1 MAFNKTQLLN
11 SANLIR
17 GAKTEAFNTAERVG
31 KMFVDIINET
41 ESAISAET
49 AARNQVITQIQTQLL
64 TAQQTATNAQ
74 TAATNAGNAASN
86 AQSTA
91 NTAKSLAEAAKSVT
105 DTKGLPNGIAPLD
118 ANAKIPA
125 ANLPGFVDDV
135 VEFNAMVSGVTPQLT
150 SVTKNSTD
158 LGCMVVYDKDHDTFL
173 LAVSNKAVVDS
184 VQWGGVLR
192 PLKTLNTPA
201 AAIEIGETNTLVIGD
216 YWQIKDSVVNL
227 KVSEF
232 TYYNDWLDGASFGTT
247 SSDGRVPEGGKVYIC
262 TSDNK
267 TFRWSGSELVTI
279 GSDLAI
285 GYTAGCAFPGD
296 EGMRLKERVSGIN
309 IYPFDT
315 ICYHPESELGDYPD
329 GTIAF
334 AVDNHRFVLKQDG
347 DYIQHPEYNIF
358 LNGVGSPK
366 TDRIYRQGDTLYV
379 LRRST
384 QGYYYPT
391 AYVIGSEKFDEITET
406 VNGIAILPIDGII
419 PYDANKTFH
428 PFSGIW
434 FRTLQNG
441 EGYFEEF
448 GDNAGVSHLTNY
460 NDTTASGHVARQDKI
475 FRLQNE
481 LYRYNGA
488 KFLKV
493 GGASV
498 GNTYNV
504 TVENP
509 LESGEYYSDLKSE
522 TQTHNVLDAVIA
534 AGHKSLGL
542 TITFAIGA
550 GSWKTYQYVG
560 PNTSDTQFRTLAN
573 WIDMAGMS
581 AGTEAVVNVDDLCPR
596 SEQGLSG
603 FYDKGSAI
611 DAILSK
617 QNASGIIYAKSGLVI
632 TFRSAE
638 YTWQAYQFTGEVT
651 DFSNKDLWKE
661 FGGGGSVKTSDTP
674 EDGGKD
680 AFSTGGAYEMD
691 KKSFAGLEIVPD
703 PDDYIIQGVDKT
715 GAPIGEAVNI
725 PKSNGAGQV
734 SGSTLSIY
742 LENPA
747 IYAAFGSEIVAN
759 AAIKSVTYDGDTE
772 VLGVIRRLEIIDATT
787 GLVLWGE
794 NVNQNS
800 STSATNYT
808 FKFDFTSYFSEAAQR
823 DFTIVAYDAE
833 GNVKRRTITVTAVD
847 VTCTSVQTLNY
858 TTSSV
863 LEVNGSSKNL
873 LMYKFANNVSKQ
885 GVKVLTEI
893 YLNGEWKKLGEATI
907 TDSYSHSIS
916 IDPCNVLGGNEKLA
930 HGSYPIRIS
939 GTDVASGVK
948 GNVVYSSVMCVD
960 PKSSVPIVAMRYND
974 VNNGVIR
981 LYDNLEIEIAAYTPG
996 KEPTTVQ
1003 VFMNG
1008 DEIISNDCYISQ
1020 TYPIR
1025 KQIQGFDPDG
1035 SATIQFYAKSGNSQ
1049 TNTISLQVVGSAIS
1063 AIIKEGALFGFDFA
1077 SRSNS
1082 EADHTIANNGYT
1094 MAVIGSNWSS
1104 NGFATYLGENCL
1116 RIAENVKAS
1125 IPFAPFGS
1133 AATER
1138 TNGMAFQFAF
1148 ATNNIKYDE
1157 AKLMEC
1163 YDPESGAGFYVCGNK
1178 LVVTCKNGTPST
1190 ITRSFKC
1197 GEKHTV
1203 GIVVEPS
1210 TITVK
1215 RGSTDYSAIK
1225 IYMDGEEISAIGYVA
1240 NSGAIL
1246 NQKNI
1251 SFDGTDGDFYLYY
1264 TLAYDSYYE
1273 WAQAFQNYLCKL
1285 TDTDAMIEEF
1295 EAENV
1300 LDNQNRPSMD
1310 LLKDKGF
1317 PYYVVVAPQATFDSF
1332 DADIDTKTNFKCTLY
1347 YFHPT
1352 MPWRS
1357 FKAENVRWRRQG
1369 TTSAKRPIKNDRFYL
1384 CKEKNWKITALN
1396 PDYTNADALKTY
1408 ELFDIGY
1415 VRVGESTIPV
1425 AIITVKVDYS
1435 DSSMANDCGVCDM
1448 MNATF
1453 RALGSD
1459 YITPAQRAFDGK
1471 WSKKGVS
1478 VTGLQMNHSTANHPI
1493 AAFRATTDSLSDA
1506 WFHARGNWK
1515 EDKGEQ
1521 VALGFQDT
1529 SGYNLGCKNYGDFIE
1544 FFGKATFDA
1553 AGKFQ
1558 SQETL
1563 TDIMARF
1570 KATEGLDT
1578 SKLYLLSQYCGRDYI
1593 FMRYSG
1599 GEWARANGSMKQV
1612 NGKWVIEGDVLN
1624 PVSGYELITYDAMD
1638 WFMGVGSI
1646 DDMMAPVE
1654 TQSSWV
1660 SKLSLGQQTYPAWTQ
1675 YFECMIDNDQLQEDL
1690 AMGRKVPYELFNVL
1704 KFCDSCDYSKT
1715 ALANTWKQ
1723 LWRENAWKYMSI
1735 QSLIAYYTFTDY
1747 LAAVDQQAKNMQ
1759 PMFFLEDGCWVENGV
1774 YHSPSAMEPI
1784 RMYFNKVYD
1793 CDTCNGKDN
1802 DGGNTIPAELDPA
1815 EDDKCYAGRGSILWN
1830 NLRRCDNQEMVANA
1844 AGGTLTLPGVVGL
1857 MRNLP
1862 EVYGIGAGPFSP
1874 KGALYY
1880 FVQKRIEFWPK
1891 VVCTYDCERKYIKY
1905 SELYTDIYY
1914 YALHGSGRQSLPR
1927 FIEQRWRIRD
1937 GYYQTGDF
1945 KDASHVLGGRIGAKT
1960 GAVIR
1965 FRAGKAGYY
1974 GIGNDGGNVTQG
1986 MYLKAGQQGTFTN
1999 FQHGDNILLYIYQAD
2014 QMSEIDL
2021 SQISL
2026 DPNFQFSQM
2035 KLAEKI
2041 VIGSVNHRQSWR
2053 LSPGNTGFLTNM
2065 NLGDL
2070 PFLTHLDVRTT
2081 EVTNINAARCP
2092 RLETVLASGS
2102 DLTSISTAETSP
2114 ISTLELPA
2122 SMTELNFVNLPNL
2135 SYPGG
2140 LTIEGMNNVI
2150 RLMLAGCPNIDPM
2163 TLINGLV
2170 TSSNIRYIRLPNV
2183 NITAP
2188 SSILTALKNSGAIG
2202 LDPTGSAYEESNQC
2216 SGITGRW
2223 IMEDL
2228 IEDSLLD
2235 SFGRYFPQLTLH
2247 NSQYSTVVY
2256 SDTVDDCENIT
2267 NHENQTGYLYNKAYV
2282 PSGHFKRLE
2291 EMSKAVRGTYVD
2303 GVMHCVSLSDEDY
2316 NFLADGTSIDLTDSS
2331 GMGYDFYKHIP
2342 NQWYKGVNDFKNQ
2355 VKYGLRSMC
2364 KERPIATYQKINR
2377 KKLSEILVEANA
2389 ALILSN
2395 NAVGSTPTRTLNAN
2409 MNVYEIDVQGMKQ
2422 VRWPGI
2428 NSAELGSVFLDAD
2441 GKIISTFKMA
2451 NSTAQFDFMPG
2462 EDYIF
2467 TDVPGGAVK
2476 FQFTSQRNCD
2486 NQEAIAVDSAA
2497 IEAIEPDWVFRKE
2510 DLVGIYGL
2518 GIDGLGRPRSISGTK
2533 AQVGDGNSTTSSAWT
2548 YDATGK
2554 VTNAEAP
2561 TGLHR
2566 TRQDFINLCEMR
2578 GSGFH
2583 AISYEQSKDLANIIM
2598 ELVGNRDI
2606 QAVCGRGC
2614 SAGYTCGAQTI
2625 NGKNINAWGNCTL
2638 VNSASGVGN
2647 LMFGIQNFVACNYE
2661 WMAHV
2666 AVNVTS
2672 FKDWKAKKCP
2682 TDDSSY
2688 PTDARWHIYNCVDDT
2703 EREVQGINA
2712 SDRCIGRVRY
2722 GRFMDVVPS
2731 KLTNDN
2737 SQWNKN
2743 YSDVFYYTHA
2753 HCRVVGRAFSYANAN
2768 GGLVCAYAGSVSTGS
2783 GSNYGSRLAFS
2794 GPIVFDDDTE
2804 EVNEAA

>member
-1 MAFNKTQLLN
+1 
-11 SANLIR
+11 
-17 GAKTEAFNTAERVG
+17 
-31 KMFVDIINET
+31 
-41 ESAISAET
+41 
-49 AARNQVITQIQTQLL
+49 
-64 TAQQTATNAQ
+64 
-74 TAATNAGNAASN
+74 
-86 AQSTA
+86 
-91 NTAKSLAEAAKSVT
+91 
-105 DTKGLPNGIAPLD
+105 
-118 ANAKIPA
+118 
-125 ANLPGFVDDV
+125 
-135 VEFNAMVSGVTPQLT
+135 
-150 SVTKNSTD
+150 
-158 LGCMVVYDKDHDTFL
+158 
-173 LAVSNKAVVDS
+173 
-184 VQWGGVLR
+184 
-192 PLKTLNTPA
+192 
-201 AAIEIGETNTLVIGD
+201 
-216 YWQIKDSVVNL
+216 
-227 KVSEF
+227 
-232 TYYNDWLDGASFGTT
+232 
-247 SSDGRVPEGGKVYIC
+247 
-262 TSDNK
+262 
-267 TFRWSGSELVTI
+267 
-279 GSDLAI
+279 
-285 GYTAGCAFPGD
+285 
-296 EGMRLKERVSGIN
+296 
-309 IYPFDT
+309 
-315 ICYHPESELGDYPD
+315 
-329 GTIAF
+329 
-334 AVDNHRFVLKQDG
+334 
-347 DYIQHPEYNIF
+347 
-358 LNGVGSPK
+358 
-366 TDRIYRQGDTLYV
+366 
-379 LRRST
+379 
-384 QGYYYPT
+384 
-391 AYVIGSEKFDEITET
+391 
-406 VNGIAILPIDGII
+406 
-419 PYDANKTFH
+419 
-428 PFSGIW
+428 
-434 FRTLQNG
+434 
-441 EGYFEEF
+441 
-448 GDNAGVSHLTNY
+448 
-460 NDTTASGHVARQDKI
+460 
-475 FRLQNE
+475 
-481 LYRYNGA
+481 
-488 KFLKV
+488 
-493 GGASV
+493 
-498 GNTYNV
+498 
-504 TVENP
+504 
-509 LESGEYYSDLKSE
+509 
-522 TQTHNVLDAVIA
+522 
-534 AGHKSLGL
+534 
-542 TITFAIGA
+542 
-550 GSWKTYQYVG
+550 
-560 PNTSDTQFRTLAN
+560 
-573 WIDMAGMS
+573 
-581 AGTEAVVNVDDLCPR
+581 
-596 SEQGLSG
+596 
-603 FYDKGSAI
+603 
-611 DAILSK
+611 
-617 QNASGIIYAKSGLVI
+617 
-632 TFRSAE
+632 
-638 YTWQAYQFTGEVT
+638 
-651 DFSNKDLWKE
+651 
-661 FGGGGSVKTSDTP
+661 
-674 EDGGKD
+674 
-680 AFSTGGAYEMD
+680 
-691 KKSFAGLEIVPD
+691 
-703 PDDYIIQGVDKT
+703 
-715 GAPIGEAVNI
+715 
-725 PKSNGAGQV
+725 
-734 SGSTLSIY
+734 
-742 LENPA
+742 
-747 IYAAFGSEIVAN
+747 
-759 AAIKSVTYDGDTE
+759 
-772 VLGVIRRLEIIDATT
+772 
-787 GLVLWGE
+787 
-794 NVNQNS
+794 
-800 STSATNYT
+800 
-808 FKFDFTSYFSEAAQR
+808 
-823 DFTIVAYDAE
+823 
-833 GNVKRRTITVTAVD
+833 
-847 VTCTSVQTLNY
+847 
-858 TTSSV
+858 
-863 LEVNGSSKNL
+863 
-873 LMYKFANNVSKQ
+873 
-885 GVKVLTEI
+885 
-893 YLNGEWKKLGEATI
+893 
-907 TDSYSHSIS
+907 
-916 IDPCNVLGGNEKLA
+916 
-930 HGSYPIRIS
+930 
-939 GTDVASGVK
+939 
-948 GNVVYSSVMCVD
+948 
-960 PKSSVPIVAMRYND
+960 
-974 VNNGVIR
+974 
-981 LYDNLEIEIAAYTPG
+981 
-996 KEPTTVQ
+996 
-1003 VFMNG
+1003 
-1008 DEIISNDCYISQ
+1008 
-1020 TYPIR
+1020 
-1025 KQIQGFDPDG
+1025 
-1035 SATIQFYAKSGNSQ
+1035 
-1049 TNTISLQVVGSAIS
+1049 
-1063 AIIKEGALFGFDFA
+1063 
-1077 SRSNS
+1077 
-1082 EADHTIANNGYT
+1082 
-1094 MAVIGSNWSS
+1094 
-1104 NGFATYLGENCL
+1104 
-1116 RIAENVKAS
+1116 
-1125 IPFAPFGS
+1125 
-1133 AATER
+1133 
-1138 TNGMAFQFAF
+1138 
-1148 ATNNIKYDE
+1148 
-1157 AKLMEC
+1157 
-1163 YDPESGAGFYVCGNK
+1163 
-1178 LVVTCKNGTPST
+1178 
-1190 ITRSFKC
+1190 
-1197 GEKHTV
+1197 
-1203 GIVVEPS
+1203 
-1210 TITVK
+1210 
-1215 RGSTDYSAIK
+1215 
-1225 IYMDGEEISAIGYVA
+1225 
-1240 NSGAIL
+1240 
-1246 NQKNI
+1246 
-1251 SFDGTDGDFYLYY
+1251 
-1264 TLAYDSYYE
+1264 
-1273 WAQAFQNYLCKL
+1273 
-1285 TDTDAMIEEF
+1285 
-1295 EAENV
+1295 
-1300 LDNQNRPSMD
+1300 
-1310 LLKDKGF
+1310 
-1317 PYYVVVAPQATFDSF
+1317 
-1332 DADIDTKTNFKCTLY
+1332 
-1347 YFHPT
+1347 
-1352 MPWRS
+1352 
-1357 FKAENVRWRRQG
+1357 
-1369 TTSAKRPIKNDRFYL
+1369 
-1384 CKEKNWKITALN
+1384 
-1396 PDYTNADALKTY
+1396 
-1408 ELFDIGY
+1408 
-1415 VRVGESTIPV
+1415 
-1425 AIITVKVDYS
+1425 
-1435 DSSMANDCGVCDM
+1435 
-1448 MNATF
+1448 
-1453 RALGSD
+1453 
-1459 YITPAQRAFDGK
+1459 
-1471 WSKKGVS
+1471 
-1478 VTGLQMNHSTANHPI
+1478 
-1493 AAFRATTDSLSDA
+1493 
-1506 WFHARGNWK
+1506 
-1515 EDKGEQ
+1515 
-1521 VALGFQDT
+1521 
-1529 SGYNLGCKNYGDFIE
+1529 
-1544 FFGKATFDA
+1544 
-1553 AGKFQ
+1553 
-1558 SQETL
+1558 
-1563 TDIMARF
+1563 
-1570 KATEGLDT
+1570 
-1578 SKLYLLSQYCGRDYI
+1578 
-1593 FMRYSG
+1593 
-1599 GEWARANGSMKQV
+1599 MKQV

-2753 HCRVVGRAFSYANAN
+2753 HCRVVGRADNYAHAY
-2768 GGLVCAYAGSVSTGS
+2768 GGLVYAYAHYVSTFS
-2783 GSNYGSRLAFS
+2783 YSHHGSRLAFS

>member
-125 ANLPGFVDDV
+125 ANLPGFVDGV

-1003 VFMNG
+1003 VFMNAVK
-1008 DEIISNDCYISQ
+1008 SS
-1020 TYPIR
+1020 P
-1025 KQIQGFDPDG
+1025 
-1035 SATIQFYAKSGNSQ
+1035 TI
-1049 TNTISLQVVGSAIS
+1049 AIS
-1063 AIIKEGALFGFDFA
+1063 RRHILSA
-1077 SRSNS
+1077 SRFRDSTPT
-1082 EADHTIANNGYT
+1082 ALPQ
-1094 MAVIGSNWSS
+1094 SS
-1104 NGFATYLGENCL
+1104 SMP
-1116 RIAENVKAS
+1116 R
-1125 IPFAPFGS
+1125 
-1133 AATER
+1133 AATAR
-1138 TNGMAFQFAF
+1138 Q
-1148 ATNNIKYDE
+1148 
-1157 AKLMEC
+1157 
-1163 YDPESGAGFYVCGNK
+1163 
-1178 LVVTCKNGTPST
+1178 TPF
-1190 ITRSFKC
+1190 RC
-1197 GEKHTV
+1197 
-1203 GIVVEPS
+1203 
-1210 TITVK
+1210 
-1215 RGSTDYSAIK
+1215 RLSA
-1225 IYMDGEEISAIGYVA
+1225 
-1240 NSGAIL
+1240 
-1246 NQKNI
+1246 
-1251 SFDGTDGDFYLYY
+1251 
-1264 TLAYDSYYE
+1264 
-1273 WAQAFQNYLCKL
+1273 
-1285 TDTDAMIEEF
+1285 
-1295 EAENV
+1295 
-1300 LDNQNRPSMD
+1300 
-1310 LLKDKGF
+1310 
-1317 PYYVVVAPQATFDSF
+1317 
-1332 DADIDTKTNFKCTLY
+1332 
-1347 YFHPT
+1347 
-1352 MPWRS
+1352 
-1357 FKAENVRWRRQG
+1357 
-1369 TTSAKRPIKNDRFYL
+1369 
-1384 CKEKNWKITALN
+1384 
-1396 PDYTNADALKTY
+1396 
-1408 ELFDIGY
+1408 
-1415 VRVGESTIPV
+1415 
-1425 AIITVKVDYS
+1425 
-1435 DSSMANDCGVCDM
+1435 
-1448 MNATF
+1448 
-1453 RALGSD
+1453 
-1459 YITPAQRAFDGK
+1459 
-1471 WSKKGVS
+1471 
-1478 VTGLQMNHSTANHPI
+1478 
-1493 AAFRATTDSLSDA
+1493 
-1506 WFHARGNWK
+1506 
-1515 EDKGEQ
+1515 
-1521 VALGFQDT
+1521 
-1529 SGYNLGCKNYGDFIE
+1529 
-1544 FFGKATFDA
+1544 
-1553 AGKFQ
+1553 
-1558 SQETL
+1558 
-1563 TDIMARF
+1563 
-1570 KATEGLDT
+1570 
-1578 SKLYLLSQYCGRDYI
+1578 LLSPLSSR
-1593 FMRYSG
+1593 
-1599 GEWARANGSMKQV
+1599 RAHCS
-1612 NGKWVIEGDVLN
+1612 D
-1624 PVSGYELITYDAMD
+1624 
-1638 WFMGVGSI
+1638 
-1646 DDMMAPVE
+1646 
-1654 TQSSWV
+1654 
-1660 SKLSLGQQTYPAWTQ
+1660 
-1675 YFECMIDNDQLQEDL
+1675 
-1690 AMGRKVPYELFNVL
+1690 
-1704 KFCDSCDYSKT
+1704 
-1715 ALANTWKQ
+1715 
-1723 LWRENAWKYMSI
+1723 
-1735 QSLIAYYTFTDY
+1735 
-1747 LAAVDQQAKNMQ
+1747 
-1759 PMFFLEDGCWVENGV
+1759 
-1774 YHSPSAMEPI
+1774 
-1784 RMYFNKVYD
+1784 
-1793 CDTCNGKDN
+1793 
-1802 DGGNTIPAELDPA
+1802 
-1815 EDDKCYAGRGSILWN
+1815 
-1830 NLRRCDNQEMVANA
+1830 
-1844 AGGTLTLPGVVGL
+1844 LTLPAV
-1857 MRNLP
+1857 P
-1862 EVYGIGAGPFSP
+1862 TP
-1874 KGALYY
+1874 
-1880 FVQKRIEFWPK
+1880 
-1891 VVCTYDCERKYIKY
+1891 
-1905 SELYTDIYY
+1905 
-1914 YALHGSGRQSLPR
+1914 RQ
-1927 FIEQRWRIRD
+1927 
-1937 GYYQTGDF
+1937 T
-1945 KDASHVLGGRIGAKT
+1945 
-1960 GAVIR
+1960 
-1965 FRAGKAGYY
+1965 
-1974 GIGNDGGNVTQG
+1974 TQ
-1986 MYLKAGQQGTFTN
+1986 
-1999 FQHGDNILLYIYQAD
+1999 
-2014 QMSEIDL
+2014 
-2021 SQISL
+2021 
-2026 DPNFQFSQM
+2026 
-2035 KLAEKI
+2035 
-2041 VIGSVNHRQSWR
+2041 
-2053 LSPGNTGFLTNM
+2053 
-2065 NLGDL
+2065 
-2070 PFLTHLDVRTT
+2070 
-2081 EVTNINAARCP
+2081 
-2092 RLETVLASGS
+2092 
-2102 DLTSISTAETSP
+2102 SP
-2114 ISTLELPA
+2114 I
-2122 SMTELNFVNLPNL
+2122 
-2135 SYPGG
+2135 
-2140 LTIEGMNNVI
+2140 
-2150 RLMLAGCPNIDPM
+2150 
-2163 TLINGLV
+2163 
-2170 TSSNIRYIRLPNV
+2170 
-2183 NITAP
+2183 TA
-2188 SSILTALKNSGAIG
+2188 I
-2202 LDPTGSAYEESNQC
+2202 
-2216 SGITGRW
+2216 
-2223 IMEDL
+2223 
-2228 IEDSLLD
+2228 
-2235 SFGRYFPQLTLH
+2235 
-2247 NSQYSTVVY
+2247 
-2256 SDTVDDCENIT
+2256 
-2267 NHENQTGYLYNKAYV
+2267 
-2282 PSGHFKRLE
+2282 
-2291 EMSKAVRGTYVD
+2291 
-2303 GVMHCVSLSDEDY
+2303 
-2316 NFLADGTSIDLTDSS
+2316 
-2331 GMGYDFYKHIP
+2331 
-2342 NQWYKGVNDFKNQ
+2342 QW
-2355 VKYGLRSMC
+2355 L
-2364 KERPIATYQKINR
+2364 
-2377 KKLSEILVEANA
+2377 
-2389 ALILSN
+2389 
-2395 NAVGSTPTRTLNAN
+2395 
-2409 MNVYEIDVQGMKQ
+2409 
-2422 VRWPGI
+2422 
-2428 NSAELGSVFLDAD
+2428 
-2441 GKIISTFKMA
+2441 
-2451 NSTAQFDFMPG
+2451 
-2462 EDYIF
+2462 
-2467 TDVPGGAVK
+2467 
-2476 FQFTSQRNCD
+2476 
-2486 NQEAIAVDSAA
+2486 
-2497 IEAIEPDWVFRKE
+2497 
-2510 DLVGIYGL
+2510 
-2518 GIDGLGRPRSISGTK
+2518 
-2533 AQVGDGNSTTSSAWT
+2533 
-2548 YDATGK
+2548 
-2554 VTNAEAP
+2554 
-2561 TGLHR
+2561 
-2566 TRQDFINLCEMR
+2566 
-2578 GSGFH
+2578 
-2583 AISYEQSKDLANIIM
+2583 
-2598 ELVGNRDI
+2598 
-2606 QAVCGRGC
+2606 
-2614 SAGYTCGAQTI
+2614 
-2625 NGKNINAWGNCTL
+2625 
-2638 VNSASGVGN
+2638 
-2647 LMFGIQNFVACNYE
+2647 
-2661 WMAHV
+2661 
-2666 AVNVTS
+2666 
-2672 FKDWKAKKCP
+2672 
-2682 TDDSSY
+2682 
-2688 PTDARWHIYNCVDDT
+2688 
-2703 EREVQGINA
+2703 
-2712 SDRCIGRVRY
+2712 
-2722 GRFMDVVPS
+2722 
-2731 KLTNDN
+2731 
-2737 SQWNKN
+2737 
-2743 YSDVFYYTHA
+2743 
-2753 HCRVVGRAFSYANAN
+2753 
-2768 GGLVCAYAGSVSTGS
+2768 
-2783 GSNYGSRLAFS
+2783 
-2794 GPIVFDDDTE
+2794 
-2804 EVNEAA
+2804 